1 MASRDGLL
9 HVLSGA
15 QRTAWPAILVGSA
28 CVLTACGGGGEDSGS
43 GSAAG
48 VATHLSI
55 TTASSA
61 ASGTPFNVTVSA
73 LDGAG
78 SLVSAYSGT
87 VHLTS
92 TDSQAVLAANSML
105 TNGSG
110 TFSVTLTTPGS
121 QTVTATDTA
130 SPSISGI
137 SGAINVAAAEV
148 VITSGAPPDGKV
160 GDLYSP
166 GTTTYCQPIGGR
178 CIPCIRGGNRACRTG
193 YRTIVSGRFEFSAT
207 GGQQPYS
214 WSWAAKPNSR
224 LPPGLTLDPAGTI
237 SGRPTYPG
245 FYDVTVSVTDSE
257 SPAAAASADY
267 IIVVANPPAPVI
279 NTAASSSGT
288 LNVPYSFIFSAAFGL
303 APFTWSETGAL
314 PSGLSLSS
322 GGVLS
327 GTPTKAGSFPITVRV
342 HDSIGQD
349 AVSQNFTIDVYAHG
363 FRATGN
369 MTSARASVTAT
380 VLESGQ
386 VLVLGGDTAS
396 AEVFDPASGAF
407 TTAGSMTT
415 PRVYHTATLLAN
427 GKVLVA
433 GGQDPGG
440 VVLATAEIFD
450 PTTGTFILVGSMG
463 TPRST
468 HTAALLDSGRVL
480 VTGGR
485 DAGGAP
491 LAAAEIFDPATGVF
505 VRTGDMGTPRFEH
518 TTTPLSDGRALVTGG
533 VSTDGHATATAE
545 VFDPAAGVFTP
556 TGSVRSAVYS
566 HVATLLKDGRVLVAG
581 GLRYDANRNGDF
593 GIASADVFDP
603 ASGAFTTAGNMATP
617 RANHTATLLADGTVL
632 ITGGVDSQNRTTASA
647 ELFDPIPATFSK
659 TGEMATPRYWHAASL
674 LNDGRV
680 LVTGGGDG
688 DNRPLSTAELYD

>member
-1 MASRDGLL
+1 MASRDRLL

-15 QRTAWPAILVGSA
+15 RRTAWSAILVGSA
-28 CVLTACGGGGEDSGS
+28 CVLNACGGGGEDSGS

-61 ASGTPFNVTVSA
+61 ASGRPFNVTVSA

-78 SLVSAYSGT
+78 SLVSAYLGT

-105 TNGSG
+105 TNGAG

-130 SPSISGI
+130 SPSISGT

-178 CIPCIRGGNRACRTG
+178 CIPCIRVGNRACRTG

-214 WSWAAKPNSR
+214 WSWAAKPNSS
-224 LPPGLTLDPAGTI
+224 LPPGLTLAPAGTI
-237 SGRPTYPG
+237 SGQPTFPG
-245 FYDVTVSVTDSE
+245 FYDVTVIVTDSE

-267 IIVVANPPAPVI
+267 TIVVANPPAPVI

-288 LNVPYSFIFSAAFGL
+288 LNVPYSFIFSAALGL

-314 PSGLSLSS
+314 PSGLSLNG

-327 GTPTKAGSFPITVRV
+327 GTPTMAGSFPITVRV

-349 AVSQNFTIDVYAHG
+349 AVPQNFTIDVYAHG

-386 VLVLGGDTAS
+386 VLVLGGDTAT
-396 AEVFDPASGAF
+396 AEVFDPASGSYAA
-407 TTAGSMTT
+407 TGSMQAA
-415 PRVYHTATLLAN
+415 RSAHTATLLSS

-433 GGQDPGG
+433 GGRDPDG
-440 VVLATAEIFD
+440 VVSASAEIFD
-450 PTTGTFILVGSMG
+450 PTTGTFNLGG
-463 TPRST
+463 Q
-468 HTAALLDSGRVL
+468 HGHAALLAYSRLARFREG
-480 VTGGR
+480 
-485 DAGGAP
+485 AGDRRIRR
-491 LAAAEIFDPATGVF
+491 E
-505 VRTGDMGTPRFEH
+505 
-518 TTTPLSDGRALVTGG
+518 
-533 VSTDGHATATAE
+533 
-545 VFDPAAGVFTP
+545 
-556 TGSVRSAVYS
+556 
-566 HVATLLKDGRVLVAG
+566 
-581 GLRYDANRNGDF
+581 
-593 GIASADVFDP
+593 
-603 ASGAFTTAGNMATP
+603 
-617 RANHTATLLADGTVL
+617 
-632 ITGGVDSQNRTTASA
+632 
-647 ELFDPIPATFSK
+647 
-659 TGEMATPRYWHAASL
+659 
-674 LNDGRV
+674 
-680 LVTGGGDG
+680 
-688 DNRPLSTAELYD
+688 